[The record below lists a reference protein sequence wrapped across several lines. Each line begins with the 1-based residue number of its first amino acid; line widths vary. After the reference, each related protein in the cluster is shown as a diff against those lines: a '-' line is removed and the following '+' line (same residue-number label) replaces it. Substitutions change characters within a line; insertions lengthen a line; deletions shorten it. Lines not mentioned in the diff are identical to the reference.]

1 MVIVNIYSGI
11 LAAVFEK
18 GKKHFFQESFIEKT
32 RCLSF
37 RVNLHIKLSSA
48 KEGNWFSLA
57 FPSKCLSITKAT

>member
-18 GKKHFFQESFIEKT
+18 GKKHFFQERLIEET

-37 RVNLHIKLSSA
+37 HVNVQIKLSFA
-48 KEGNWFSLA
+48 KTELVS
-57 FPSKCLSITKAT
+57 SCLPI